1 MDYPLENLDPERFQK
16 LSQALITKEY
26 PNVQCFPVAQPDGG
40 RDAVSFNNDRPGRG
54 FIMYQIKFVRK
65 PTGEDD
71 PHQWLVRILK
81 QEAPKLKQQI
91 PNGVNQYILI
101 TNISGTAHPEVGSID
116 KLHKLLN
123 NELGVPSACWWRD
136 DTDSSKLA
144 DFLQNPYVARNGR

>member
-16 LSQALITKEY
+16 FSQALITKEY

-40 RDAVSFNNDRPGRG
+40 RDAVGRDAVSFSNDRPGRG
-54 FIMYQIKFVRK
+54 FIMYQIKFVRN

-101 TNISGTAHPEVGSID
+101 TNIRGTAHPEVGR
-116 KLHKLLN
+116 LN
-123 NELGVPSACWWRD
+123 WRSTLD
-136 DTDSSKLA
+136 RILDLVVHRRC
-144 DFLQNPYVARNGR
+144 LCG